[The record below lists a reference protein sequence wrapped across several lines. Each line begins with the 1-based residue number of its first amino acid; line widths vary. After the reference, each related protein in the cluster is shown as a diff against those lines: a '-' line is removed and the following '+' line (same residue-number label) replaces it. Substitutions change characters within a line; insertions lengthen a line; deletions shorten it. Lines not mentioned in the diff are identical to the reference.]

1 MTPSFGFLGQF
12 RSQNGHTYPGNTS
25 DNELGLVL
33 YDDWPD
39 FCKKYVNTSLAPY
52 LHDANVLG
60 FFSDNEINF
69 SSQNSK
75 ILDRFLALTDKTDVA
90 YVAAKKFMDE
100 KGATGVTDNLN
111 SEFAGRLAE
120 IYYKGVKDAIKEADP
135 DMMYLGTRLHGTP
148 KYMKDVVAAAGKY
161 CDIIS
166 INYYSR
172 WSPEL
177 DSYVKIGE
185 NGQILHS

>member
-1 MTPSFGFLGQF
+1 MCI
-12 RSQNGHTYPGNTS
+12 R
-25 DNELGLVL
+25 DR
-33 YDDWPD
+33 
-39 FCKKYVNTSLAPY
+39 
-52 LHDANVLG
+52 
-60 FFSDNEINF
+60 INF

-135 DMMYLGTRLHGTP
+135 DMMYP
-148 KYMKDVVAAAGKY
+148 V
-161 CDIIS
+161 
-166 INYYSR
+166 
-172 WSPEL
+172 
-177 DSYVKIGE
+177 SYTHLPGIE
-185 NGQILHS
+185 TFQRI